1 VSKTKDTRKVN
12 YIYGIHRGVKIMV
25 IVVGSGAGGATVTK
39 ELAAQGITVIL
50 IERGPAIAERD
61 AFKHYANVDAEVQIM
76 RTICLGGTTIVSAGN
91 GVRCLEEE
99 LRQVGIDLNEE
110 FEEAEKELGVGVL
123 PDSLFGEGTL
133 RIMEAS
139 KKLGLDVKKMPKF
152 IDPVKCKSDGRC
164 SFGCPEAAK
173 WSALNFVKKAER
185 LGATIITNMPVDE
198 VIVKS
203 GEVKGV
209 RCGDRVFCD
218 DTVVLSA
225 GALETPRLL
234 KKAGLPTSSSSLFVD
249 TFTTIGGILKG
260 IGFNKEVTMNAV
272 IRFEDFLLSPH
283 FSRRLGDSME
293 RRGIKASSE
302 DILGIMVK
310 IKDEEGGVIDEQV
323 EKGVTNRDVVLLSEG
338 ASLAGAILEE
348 AGANPAT
355 FVATP
360 LRGAHPGGTAK
371 IGVAVDT
378 NLETGVSGLYV
389 MDASVLPAA
398 PGAPPVLTLVALAKY
413 VSKIIVSS

>member
-1 VSKTKDTRKVN
+1 
-12 YIYGIHRGVKIMV
+12 MV

-39 ELAAQGITVIL
+39 ELAAQGITVTL
-50 IERGPAIAERD
+50 LEKGPAIEERD

-99 LRQVGIDLNEE
+99 LRQVGIDLREE

-123 PDSLFGEGTL
+123 PDSLFGKGTR
-133 RIMEAS
+133 RIMEAATN
-139 KKLGLDVKKMPKF
+139 LGLDVKKMPKF
-152 IDPVKCKSDGRC
+152 IDPAKCKSNGRC

-173 WSALNFVKKAER
+173 WSALNFVKMAER
-185 LGATIITNMPVDE
+185 LGATIIPNMQVDE
-198 VIVKS
+198 VIVKN
-203 GEVKGV
+203 GEVNGV
-209 RCGDRVFCD
+209 RCGDRIFCD
-218 DTVVLSA
+218 DTVVLSG

-234 KKAGLPTSSSSLFVD
+234 KRAGLPTSSSSLFVD
-249 TFTTIGGILKG
+249 TFTTIGGVLEG

-272 IRFEDFLLSPH
+272 IRFDDFLLSPH
-283 FSRRLGDSME
+283 FSRRLEACME
-293 RRGIKASSE
+293 RKGIRASPE

-310 IKDEEGGVIDEQV
+310 IKDEEVGVINEQV
-323 EKGVTNRDVVLLSEG
+323 EKGVTNHDAGLLSEG
-338 ASLAGAILEE
+338 ASLAGSILEE
-348 AGANPAT
+348 AGVKPST
-355 FVATP
+355 FVSTP

-371 IGVAVDT
+371 IGVAVDR

-398 PGAPPVLTLVALAKY
+398 PGAPPLLTIVALAKY
-413 VSKIIVSS
+413 AASRIMMR